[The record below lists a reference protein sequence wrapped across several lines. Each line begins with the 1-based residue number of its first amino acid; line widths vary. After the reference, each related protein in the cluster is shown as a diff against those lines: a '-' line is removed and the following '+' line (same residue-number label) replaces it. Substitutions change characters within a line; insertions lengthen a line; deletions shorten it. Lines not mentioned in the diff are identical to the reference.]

1 MKKIVSILISLIMVV
16 QSIGLLNVNAADINM
31 RKSLEISKTAV
42 PPKIDGKVDE
52 GIWKKKISTPVDSSY
67 LGSGFNGTEAKF
79 GMLWDN
85 TYLYIAVDV
94 KEEDADFVY
103 NLDGNGGE
111 QDNITMFFDP
121 TSHQS
126 SPYISSDMEASFAYR
141 PNSDTPAFSFGSS
154 PNNVGKDEKKIL
166 RAINTYD
173 EGWICEVA
181 IPWDMLSFDPYLKK
195 SLGFE
200 LNITDID
207 SDGSNISQAWSA
219 YKQDSFWNDTS
230 GYGKIILSDDIVKD
244 DSYSSV
250 LLEEDFEGYNTGDIP
265 VGWVSDANEGS
276 PSMSVGKFLWD
287 GDENNSLVFDGSGSG
302 KQARITAPVQWD
314 NYVIEADVSFDAVMD
329 NNRWASIM
337 FRAPANGKAPYNE
350 ASIRKSGVWEISY
363 RDLDN
368 KWSIPFIGNW
378 NKGILEFNKSYTMKV
393 RVFDQNIKEYIKA
406 SSDVRFDLLADKTL
420 EENIQERGRVGF
432 EADQCKVAFDNLKVT
447 RLSVTDINTDIPSSM
462 EALSGHINPTF
473 TADFSD
479 GVTKEPVSSKK
490 VKLYSSNENILRIDN
505 GKIYPLKAGRCK
517 IKIVYYNIEKD
528 IDVNVAPSATEVKP
542 VSISHDRG
550 YILATKNGINLS
562 DIKFVEKM
570 SNNTSREITGEKCQW
585 SFDNPRIAQYSDGSI
600 QILETGNTTAT
611 VTKDGIST
619 KVLLFTRKSF
629 EENFVL
635 YEENFDRMPEGT
647 VPDGWTRK
655 KGTSASKV
663 GVKNGAFEIDARTS
677 HDNPLGILLPPY
689 IADFGN
695 YSIEA
700 DITNLTSSDKDNW
713 NSIMYRIQNSDYPY
727 YQMTVRKDATVK
739 NGVEFAEY
747 TGADKW
753 KVKKNAFFT
762 EAINESKMYHYT
774 VKAYSNRIQEWINNM
789 PLIETDEAVSYLE
802 GGIGLQAK
810 GSKMRIDNIKITLL
824 EEPMPKITRN
834 EDKYSRVVEADTK
847 IAMAPT
853 IVSEINSR
861 EDFDRIVSNG
871 LAATAILT
879 INNNLEVLGN
889 NQNSVIGTVSTMYED
904 MKSRVIP
911 AFRVNDAGSAKAI
924 AEYLKNNMIED
935 AFVISKTPDL
945 VKQAREI
952 YTFVRGIVEF
962 DNLSS
967 NASTDELMSVMNTV
981 NSSLSKI
988 AVVPADGAT
997 RYNIKFLQQR
1007 LITVWPKENISVNS
1021 SVNIKLVALHSTITA
1036 GANGIVTDSPELAR
1050 QALSLYNHD
1059 TTIMRRPFLIGHRGV
1074 PKLAPENTIEGCEL
1088 AFQLGADTIENDIFP
1103 TKVGEDGK
1111 QYLVIMHDETINRT
1125 TNGSG
1130 KVFDKTLEEL
1140 STYFV
1145 NKQFPIKYPTAKIP
1159 TLDQYFEKFTGKDQ
1173 VIFVEVKGTDQV
1185 TVDLYIDLIRKT
1197 GFDAHLV
1204 TISFKED
1211 QLKRIKDIMPG
1222 MSLGFLYSEPLNS
1235 QDVYGTLRS
1244 ALFQAQ
1250 TLNSSFMPKYSYI
1263 GKEFLEI
1270 SKHRGMVICPWTFID
1285 KATIKKYFKMG
1296 ICSMT
1301 TNCAQF
1307 FSDWAAEITSK
1318 QSQLVVKNGE
1328 SISLKA
1334 DMKTYKGEVKE
1345 VVPEVVVLT
1354 GGDKLHVNR
1363 NKITAQKEGDAYVTL
1378 RYSAK
1383 LSDAVG
1389 DTYDLYTQP
1398 VKIQVQNDVTTETI
1412 TETITE
1418 ATTPTANAAPTP
1430 ESTALVTLPQESTA
1444 PTATYTPAPIVK
1456 VEPTPNIPSADYSKE
1471 IKGHWAEQSI
1481 NELSEKGLISGYKD
1495 GTIKLNKLITREE
1508 FIKLLLTAAGY
1519 EPSKEKKSSFADNDK
1534 ISKWALG
1541 YIIKASEMGIIN
1553 GYKNNEIMPK
1563 AYVTRAEMAVMAMK
1577 AFGYEKTVNTLPEFI
1592 DTKKVPAWA
1601 AGYINKAYEL
1611 DIIKGYK
1618 GNEIRPNTKLSRAEA
1633 FAVIERCMETYK

>member
-31 RKSLEISKTAV
+31 RKSLEISKTSV
-42 PPKIDGKVDE
+42 PPKIDGKIDE
-52 GIWKKKISTPVDSSY
+52 SVWKEKVSAQVDSCY

-94 KEEDADFVY
+94 KEEDADFVHDF
-103 NLDGNGGE
+103 NGNWDE

-121 TSHQS
+121 TTHQS
-126 SPYISSDMEASFAYR
+126 SPHISSDMEASFAYR
-141 PNSDTPAFSFGSS
+141 PNSNTPGFSFGSS
-154 PNNVGKDEKKIL
+154 QNHVGKDEKKIL
-166 RAINTYD
+166 RSINTYG
-173 EGWICEVA
+173 EGWICEAA

-200 LNITDID
+200 LSITDKD
-207 SDGSNISQAWSA
+207 SDGSKVSQAWSA
-219 YKQDSFWNDTS
+219 YKQGFWNDTS
-230 GYGKIILSDDIVKD
+230 EYGTIILSDNIVKD
-244 DSYSSV
+244 DSFNSI
-250 LLEEDFEGYNTGDIP
+250 LLEENFEGYSTGDIP
-265 VGWVSDANEGS
+265 MGWISDANEGS
-276 PSMSVGKFLWD
+276 PSISVGKFLWD

-314 NYVIEADVSFDAVMD
+314 NYTIEADVCFDAVMD

-337 FRAPANGKAPYNE
+337 FRVPSNGKNPYNE

-406 SSDVRFDLLADKTL
+406 SGDLHFDLLADKTL
-420 EENIQERGRVGF
+420 DENILERGKVGF
-432 EADQCKVAFDNLKVT
+432 EADQCKVAFDNVKVT

-462 EALSGHINPTF
+462 EALSSPIIPTF

-479 GVTKEPVSSKK
+479 GVTKESVSSEK
-490 VKLYSSNENILRIDN
+490 VKLYSSNEKVLRVDD
-505 GKIYPLKAGRCK
+505 GKIYPLKAGRCN
-517 IKIVYYNIEKD
+517 IKIIYYNVEKD
-528 IDVNVAPSATEVKP
+528 IDINVVPSATEVRP
-542 VSISHDRG
+542 VSISHDKG
-550 YILATKNGINLS
+550 YILATKNEIKLS
-562 DIKFVEKM
+562 DIKFIEKM
-570 SNNTSREITGEKCQW
+570 SNNTSREVTGEKCQW
-585 SFDNPRIAQYSDGSI
+585 SFDNPNIAQYINGGI
-600 QILETGNTTAT
+600 QIVETGNTTAT

-629 EENFVL
+629 EESFVL
-635 YEENFDRMPEGT
+635 YEEKFDMLPEGT
-647 VPDGWTRK
+647 IPYGWTRK
-655 KGTSASKV
+655 KGTSASKI

-677 HDNPLGILLPPY
+677 HDNPAGILLPEY
-689 IADFGN
+689 LANFGN

-700 DITNLTSSDKDNW
+700 DITNLTSSDEDNW
-713 NSIMYRIQNSDYPY
+713 NSIIYRVQNNDYPY

-762 EAINESKMYHYT
+762 EAINENKMYHYT
-774 VKAYSNRIQEWINNM
+774 IKAYSNRIQEWINNI
-789 PLIETDEAVSYLE
+789 PLIETDQAVSYLE

-810 GSKMRIDNIKITLL
+810 GSKMRIDNLKITLL
-824 EEPMPKITRN
+824 EEQMPGMIRN
-834 EDKYSRVVEADTK
+834 EDNYSRVVEADTK

-871 LAATAILT
+871 LAATAILS
-879 INNNLEVLGN
+879 INNNLEVLEN
-889 NQNSVIGTVSTMYED
+889 NSNSVIGTVSTMYEA

-911 AFRVNDAGSAKAI
+911 AFRVNDADSAKAI
-924 AEYLKNNMIED
+924 AEFLKNNMIED
-935 AFVISKTPDL
+935 AFVVSKNPAL

-967 NASTDELMSVMNTV
+967 SASTDELMNVMNTV
-981 NSSLSKI
+981 NRSLSKV
-988 AVVPADGAT
+988 AVIPEDGAT

-1007 LITVWPKENISVNS
+1007 LITVWPKETISDNS
-1021 SVNIKLVALHSTITA
+1021 SLDIKLVALHNIITA
-1036 GANGIVTDSPELAR
+1036 GANGIVTGSPELAR
-1050 QALSLYNHD
+1050 QALALYNHD
-1059 TTIMRRPFLIGHRGV
+1059 TTIVRRPFLIGHRGV

-1103 TKVGEDGK
+1103 TKVGEDGN
-1111 QYLVIMHDETINRT
+1111 QHLVIMHDETINRT

-1173 VIFVEVKGTDQV
+1173 VIFVEIKGSDPV
-1185 TVDLYIDLIRKT
+1185 TVGLYNDLVRKT
-1197 GFDAHLV
+1197 GYDSHLV

-1211 QLKRIKDIMPG
+1211 QLKRMKEIMPG
-1222 MSLGFLYSEPLNS
+1222 MSLGFLYSGSLS
-1235 QDVYGTLRS
+1235 SLDVYGSLRS

-1250 TLNSSFMPKYSYI
+1250 ALNSSFMPKYSYI
-1263 GKEFLEI
+1263 SKEFLEI

-1307 FSDWAAEITSK
+1307 FSNWAAEITSE
-1318 QSQLVVKNGE
+1318 QSQYVIKNGE

-1334 DMKTYKGEVKE
+1334 DVKTYKGEVKE
-1345 VVPEVVVLT
+1345 VVPEIIVLT

-1363 NKITAQKEGDAYVTL
+1363 NKITAQKQGDAYVTL

-1383 LSDAVG
+1383 LSDAAG

-1398 VKIQVQNDVTTETI
+1398 VKIQIQNDATIET
-1412 TETITE
+1412 
-1418 ATTPTANAAPTP
+1418 TTPTVNAEPTP
-1430 ESTALVTLPQESTA
+1430 ESTAEMASVQESTA
-1444 PTATYTPAPIVK
+1444 PIVTYTPAPAVK

-1471 IKGHWAEQSI
+1471 IKGHWAEQSV
-1481 NELSEKGLISGYKD
+1481 NDLSVKGFISGYKD

-1553 GYKNNEIMPK
+1553 GYKNNKIMPK

-1577 AFGYEKTVNTLPEFI
+1577 AFGYEKSANTLPEFI
-1592 DTKKVPAWA
+1592 DTKKIPAWA

-1618 GNEIRPNTKLSRAEA
+1618 GYEIRPNTKLSRAEA